1 MGCSPFME
9 DVAEA
14 LAVAVRVKRPAV
26 QVRSLRASAPRRR
39 RDGWRSLVCPPR
51 FMTKYAKVGGRLAEP
66 GPQILRLVVEHFVA
80 GDSFDAAVRAAHR
93 KDSVHGTKCPRLLTR
108 QL

>member
-26 QVRSLRASAPRRR
+26 QVRSLRAICGESNNSE
-39 RDGWRSLVCPPR
+39 D
-51 FMTKYAKVGGRLAEP
+51 
-66 GPQILRLVVEHFVA
+66 
-80 GDSFDAAVRAAHR
+80 DAACDPA
-93 KDSVHGTKCPRLLTR
+93 
-108 QL
+108 